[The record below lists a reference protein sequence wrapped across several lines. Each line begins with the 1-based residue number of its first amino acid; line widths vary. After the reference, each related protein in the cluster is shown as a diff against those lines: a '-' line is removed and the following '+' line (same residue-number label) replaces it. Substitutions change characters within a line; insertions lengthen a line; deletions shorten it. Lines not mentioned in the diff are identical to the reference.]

1 MADITERIV
10 IPEVPRVLDGQE
22 LYVYIPKAAMFDL
35 NIEKGT
41 GNVLVQTTDPA
52 HSFKVM
58 TDGRAKVRSA
68 PIESDDVVR
77 KSELDTKLDKGLI
90 PSQYLPSYVDDVLEY
105 NSKSAF
111 PATGEEGKIYVDKST
126 NLTYRWSGS
135 TYIQVGGGDLALENG
150 IGDVLIQTTDS
161 NQSFK
166 VMTDGRAK
174 VQSAPVD
181 DDDVVRKKELD
192 TKLKLNEFSVLTQS
206 QVDLLF

>member
-22 LYVYIPKAAMFDL
+22 LYVYIPKAAIFDL

-41 GNVLVQTTDPA
+41 GDVLVQTTDPD

-58 TDGRAKVRSA
+58 TDGRTKVRSA

-105 NSKSAF
+105 DSKNDF
-111 PATGEEGKIYVDKST
+111 PKPGETGKIYVDTST
-126 NLTYRWSGS
+126 NFTYR
-135 TYIQVGGGDLALENG
+135 
-150 IGDVLIQTTDS
+150 
-161 NQSFK
+161 
-166 VMTDGRAK
+166 
-174 VQSAPVD
+174 
-181 DDDVVRKKELD
+181 
-192 TKLKLNEFSVLTQS
+192 
-206 QVDLLF
+206 